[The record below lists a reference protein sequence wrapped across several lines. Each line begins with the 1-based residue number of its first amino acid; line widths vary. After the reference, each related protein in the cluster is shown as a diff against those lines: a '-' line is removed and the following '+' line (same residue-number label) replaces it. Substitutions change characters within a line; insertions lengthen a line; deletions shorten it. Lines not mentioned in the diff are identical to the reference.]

1 MKKKII
7 NWGILSSAKIGWE
20 HVIPA
25 ILKSKNSKLVA
36 IASRNTLRAKKLAQK
51 FRIDKSYG
59 SYKELYKDQEIDVIY
74 NPLPNH
80 LHIKSSI
87 EACKNKKNIL
97 LEKPISLKATDIDP
111 LMKYASENKV
121 VIKEAFMVRHHP
133 QWQWVKKYIKSGKL
147 GSISSISTVFSY
159 NNKNPQNIRNIKKFG
174 GGAIYDIGCYPTVIS
189 RFLLDK
195 EPKRVVGLAKNDKK
209 FKTDILS
216 SVVLDFGEIYSSFI
230 VATQSTFSQQVTI
243 LGTKKTLI
251 VENPFNAIA
260 TKPTTVVIYNGKSI
274 YRKEN
279 TIKVFPAADQY
290 EHQVTKFSNE
300 LLNKT
305 KADYDLKD
313 AKKNMKVLDAI
324 FASIKKNKW
333 IKITSNKL
341 DKKSTS

>member
-51 FRIDKSYG
+51 FKIDKSYG
-59 SYKELYKDQEIDVIY
+59 SYQELYKDQEIDVIY

-195 EPKRVVGLAKNDKK
+195 EPKRVVGLAKIDKK

-324 FASIKKNKW
+324 FVSIKKNKW
-333 IKITSNKL
+333 IKI
-341 DKKSTS
+341 

>member
-51 FRIDKSYG
+51 FKIDKSYG
-59 SYKELYKDQEIDVIY
+59 SYQELYKDQEIDVIY

-133 QWQWVKKYIKSGKL
+133 QWQWIKKYMKSGKL
-147 GSISSISTVFSY
+147 GSISGISTVFSY
-159 NNKNPQNIRNIKKFG
+159 NNKNPKNIRNIKKFG

-324 FASIKKNKW
+324 FVSIKKNKW
-333 IKITSNKL
+333 IKI
-341 DKKSTS
+341 

>member
-51 FRIDKSYG
+51 FKIDKSYG
-59 SYKELYKDQEIDVIY
+59 SYQELYKDQEIDVIY

-305 KADYDLKD
+305 KADYDLLD

-333 IKITSNKL
+333 IKI
-341 DKKSTS
+341 

>member
-51 FRIDKSYG
+51 FKIDKSYG
-59 SYKELYKDQEIDVIY
+59 SYQELYKDQEIDVIY

-290 EHQVTKFSNE
+290 EHQITKFSNE

-324 FASIKKNKW
+324 FVSIKKNKW
-333 IKITSNKL
+333 IKI
-341 DKKSTS
+341 

>member
-51 FRIDKSYG
+51 FKIEKSYG
-59 SYKELYKDQEIDVIY
+59 SYQELYKDQEIDVIY

-305 KADYDLKD
+305 KADYDLID

-333 IKITSNKL
+333 IKI
-341 DKKSTS
+341 

>member
-51 FRIDKSYG
+51 FKIDKSYG
-59 SYKELYKDQEIDVIY
+59 SYQELYKDQEIDVIY

-159 NNKNPQNIRNIKKFG
+159 NNKNPKNIRNIKKFG

-216 SVVLDFGEIYSSFI
+216 SVVLDYGEIYSSFI

-305 KADYDLKD
+305 KADYDLID

-324 FASIKKNKW
+324 FVSIKKNKW
-333 IKITSNKL
+333 IKI
-341 DKKSTS
+341 

>member
-51 FRIDKSYG
+51 FKIDKSYG
-59 SYKELYKDQEIDVIY
+59 SYQELYEDQEIDVIY

-111 LMKYASENKV
+111 LMKYATENKV

-159 NNKNPQNIRNIKKFG
+159 NNKNPKNIRNIKKFG

-305 KADYDLKD
+305 KADYDLLD

-324 FASIKKNKW
+324 FVSIKKNKW
-333 IKITSNKL
+333 IKI
-341 DKKSTS
+341 

>member
-51 FRIDKSYG
+51 FKIDKSYG
-59 SYKELYKDQEIDVIY
+59 SYQELYKDQEIDVIY

-111 LMKYASENKV
+111 LIKYASENKV

-189 RFLLDK
+189 RYLLDK

-324 FASIKKNKW
+324 FVSIKKNKW
-333 IKITSNKL
+333 IKI
-341 DKKSTS
+341 

>member
-25 ILKSKNSKLVA
+25 ILKSKNIKLVA

-51 FRIDKSYG
+51 FKIDKSYG
-59 SYKELYKDQEIDVIY
+59 SYQELYKDQEVDVIY

-324 FASIKKNKW
+324 FLSIKKNKW
-333 IKITSNKL
+333 IKI
-341 DKKSTS
+341 

>member
-51 FRIDKSYG
+51 FKIDKSYG
-59 SYKELYKDQEIDVIY
+59 SYQELYKDQEIDVIY

-216 SVVLDFGEIYSSFI
+216 SVILDFGEIYSSFI

-324 FASIKKNKW
+324 FVSIKKNKW
-333 IKITSNKL
+333 IKI
-341 DKKSTS
+341 

>member
-51 FRIDKSYG
+51 FKIDKSYG
-59 SYKELYKDQEIDVIY
+59 SYQELYKDQEIDVIY

-159 NNKNPQNIRNIKKFG
+159 NNKNPKNIRNIKKFG

-230 VATQSTFSQQVTI
+230 VATQSTFSQQVII

-324 FASIKKNKW
+324 FVSIKKNKW
-333 IKITSNKL
+333 IKI
-341 DKKSTS
+341 

>member
-51 FRIDKSYG
+51 FKIDKSYG
-59 SYKELYKDQEIDVIY
+59 SYQELYKDQEIDVIY

-159 NNKNPQNIRNIKKFG
+159 NNKNPKNIRNIKKFG

-305 KADYDLKD
+305 KADYDLID

-324 FASIKKNKW
+324 FMSIKKNKW
-333 IKITSNKL
+333 IKI
-341 DKKSTS
+341 

>member
-51 FRIDKSYG
+51 FKIDKSYG
-59 SYKELYKDQEIDVIY
+59 SYQELYKDQEIDVIY

-111 LMKYASENKV
+111 LMKYATENKV

-159 NNKNPQNIRNIKKFG
+159 NNKNPKNIRNIKKFG

-305 KADYDLKD
+305 KADYDLID

-324 FASIKKNKW
+324 FVSIKKNKW
-333 IKITSNKL
+333 IKI
-341 DKKSTS
+341 

>member
-51 FRIDKSYG
+51 FKIEKSYG
-59 SYKELYKDQEIDVIY
+59 SYQELYKDQEIDVIY

-305 KADYDLKD
+305 KADYDLID

-324 FASIKKNKW
+324 FVSIKKNKW
-333 IKITSNKL
+333 IKI
-341 DKKSTS
+341 

>member
-1 MKKKII
+1 MKKRII

-51 FRIDKSYG
+51 FKIDKSYG
-59 SYKELYKDQEIDVIY
+59 SYQELYKDQEIDVIY

-159 NNKNPQNIRNIKKFG
+159 NNKNPKNIRNIKKFG

-324 FASIKKNKW
+324 FLSIKKNKW
-333 IKITSNKL
+333 IKI
-341 DKKSTS
+341 

>member
-51 FRIDKSYG
+51 FKIDKSYG
-59 SYKELYKDQEIDVIY
+59 SYQELYKDQEIDVIY

-133 QWQWVKKYIKSGKL
+133 QWQWVKTYIKSGKL

-230 VATQSTFSQQVTI
+230 VATQSTFSQQVII
-243 LGTKKTLI
+243 LGSKKTLI

-324 FASIKKNKW
+324 FVSIKKNKW
-333 IKITSNKL
+333 IKI
-341 DKKSTS
+341 

>member
-51 FRIDKSYG
+51 FKIDKSYG
-59 SYKELYKDQEIDVIY
+59 SYQELYKDQEIDVIY

-324 FASIKKNKW
+324 FMSIKKKKW
-333 IKITSNKL
+333 IKI
-341 DKKSTS
+341 

>member
-51 FRIDKSYG
+51 FKIDKSYG
-59 SYKELYKDQEIDVIY
+59 TNQELYKDQEIDVIY

-290 EHQVTKFSNE
+290 EYQVTKFSNE

-324 FASIKKNKW
+324 FVSIKKNKW
-333 IKITSNKL
+333 IKI
-341 DKKSTS
+341 

>member
-1 MKKKII
+1 MKKRII
-7 NWGILSSAKIGWE
+7 NWGILSTAKIGWE

-25 ILKSKNSKLVA
+25 IKKSKNSQVIAL
-36 IASRNTLRAKKLAQK
+36 ASRNLSSARVLTKKFK
-51 FRIDKSYG
+51 IPKSYG
-59 SYKELYKDQEIDVIY
+59 SYKELYEDKDVDVIY

-87 EACKNKKNIL
+87 EACKNKKNLL
-97 LEKPISLKATDIDP
+97 LEKPLSLKSKDIDP
-111 LMKYASENKV
+111 LIEIASQNKV
-121 VIKEAFMVRHHP
+121 IVKEAFMVRHHP

-159 NNKNPQNIRNIKKFG
+159 NNKNPKNIRNIKKFG

-230 VATQSTFSQQVTI
+230 VSTQSTFSQQVII

-251 VENPFNAIA
+251 VENPFNAVA

-279 TIKVFPAADQY
+279 TTKVFPATDQY

-300 LLNKT
+300 LIHKT
-305 KADYDLKD
+305 KIDYDLID

-324 FASIKKNKW
+324 FMSIKKSKW
-333 IKITSNKL
+333 IKI
-341 DKKSTS
+341 

>member
-51 FRIDKSYG
+51 FKIDKSYG
-59 SYKELYKDQEIDVIY
+59 SYQELYKDQEIDVIY

-305 KADYDLKD
+305 KADYDLID
-313 AKKNMKVLDAI
+313 AKKNIKVLDAI
-324 FASIKKNKW
+324 FVSIKKNKW
-333 IKITSNKL
+333 IKI
-341 DKKSTS
+341 

>member
-51 FRIDKSYG
+51 FKIDKSYG
-59 SYKELYKDQEIDVIY
+59 SYQELYKDQEIDVIY

-230 VATQSTFSQQVTI
+230 VATQSTFSQQVII
-243 LGTKKTLI
+243 LGSKKTLI

-324 FASIKKNKW
+324 FVSIKKNKW
-333 IKITSNKL
+333 IKI
-341 DKKSTS
+341 

>member
-51 FRIDKSYG
+51 FKIDKSYG
-59 SYKELYKDQEIDVIY
+59 SYQELYKDQEIDVIY

-133 QWQWVKKYIKSGKL
+133 QWLWIKKYLKSGKL
-147 GSISSISTVFSY
+147 GSISGISTVFSY
-159 NNKNPQNIRNIKKFG
+159 NNKNPKNIRNIKKFG

-333 IKITSNKL
+333 IKI
-341 DKKSTS
+341 

>member
-51 FRIDKSYG
+51 FKIDKSYG
-59 SYKELYKDQEIDVIY
+59 SYQELYKDQEIDVIY

-313 AKKNMKVLDAI
+313 AKKNMKVLDSI
-324 FASIKKNKW
+324 FMSIKKKKW
-333 IKITSNKL
+333 IKI
-341 DKKSTS
+341 

>member
-51 FRIDKSYG
+51 FKIEKSYG
-59 SYKELYKDQEIDVIY
+59 SYQELYKDQEIDVIY

-159 NNKNPQNIRNIKKFG
+159 NNKNPKNIRNIKKFG

-209 FKTDILS
+209 FKTDVLS

-305 KADYDLKD
+305 KADYDLID

-324 FASIKKNKW
+324 FVSIKKNKW
-333 IKITSNKL
+333 IKI
-341 DKKSTS
+341 

>member
-51 FRIDKSYG
+51 FKIDKSYG
-59 SYKELYKDQEIDVIY
+59 SYQELYKDQEIDVIY

-216 SVVLDFGEIYSSFI
+216 SVILDFGEIYSSFI

-333 IKITSNKL
+333 IKI
-341 DKKSTS
+341 

>member
-1 MKKKII
+1 MKKRII
-7 NWGILSSAKIGWE
+7 NWGILSTAKIGWE

-25 ILKSKNSKLVA
+25 IKKSKNSQVIAL
-36 IASRNTLRAKKLAQK
+36 ASRNLSSARVLTKKFK
-51 FRIDKSYG
+51 IPKSYG
-59 SYKELYKDQEIDVIY
+59 SYKELYEDKDVDVIY

-87 EACKNKKNIL
+87 EACKNKKNLL
-97 LEKPISLKATDIDP
+97 LEKPLSLKSKDIDP
-111 LMKYASENKV
+111 LIEIASQNKV
-121 VIKEAFMVRHHP
+121 IVKEAFMVRHHP

-159 NNKNPQNIRNIKKFG
+159 NNKNPKNIRNIKKFG

-209 FKTDILS
+209 FKTDILT

-230 VATQSTFSQQVTI
+230 VSTQSTFSQQVII

-251 VENPFNAIA
+251 VENPFNAVA

-279 TIKVFPAADQY
+279 TTKVFPATDQY
-290 EHQVTKFSNE
+290 EHQVTKFSYE
-300 LLNKT
+300 LIYKT
-305 KADYDLKD
+305 KIDYDLID

-324 FASIKKNKW
+324 FMSIKKSKW
-333 IKITSNKL
+333 IKI
-341 DKKSTS
+341 

>member
-1 MKKKII
+1 MKKRII

-51 FRIDKSYG
+51 FKIDKSYG
-59 SYKELYKDQEIDVIY
+59 SYQELYKDQEIDVIY

-159 NNKNPQNIRNIKKFG
+159 NNKNPKNIRNIKKFG

-324 FASIKKNKW
+324 FVSIKKNKW
-333 IKITSNKL
+333 IKI
-341 DKKSTS
+341 

>member
-51 FRIDKSYG
+51 FKIDKSYG
-59 SYKELYKDQEIDVIY
+59 SYQELYKDQEIDVIY

-159 NNKNPQNIRNIKKFG
+159 NNKNPKNIRNIKKFG

-216 SVVLDFGEIYSSFI
+216 SVILDFGEIYSSFI

-324 FASIKKNKW
+324 FVSIKKNKW
-333 IKITSNKL
+333 IKI
-341 DKKSTS
+341 

>member
-51 FRIDKSYG
+51 FKIDKSYG
-59 SYKELYKDQEIDVIY
+59 SYQELYKDQEIDVIY

-230 VATQSTFSQQVTI
+230 VATQSTFSQQVII

-324 FASIKKNKW
+324 FVSIKKNKW
-333 IKITSNKL
+333 IKI
-341 DKKSTS
+341 

>member
-51 FRIDKSYG
+51 FKIDKSYG
-59 SYKELYKDQEIDVIY
+59 SYQELYKDQEIDVIY

-159 NNKNPQNIRNIKKFG
+159 NNKNPKNIRNIKKFG

-230 VATQSTFSQQVTI
+230 VATQSTFSQQVII

-305 KADYDLKD
+305 KADYDLID

-324 FASIKKNKW
+324 FVSIKKNKW
-333 IKITSNKL
+333 IKI
-341 DKKSTS
+341 

>member
-51 FRIDKSYG
+51 FKINKSYG
-59 SYKELYKDQEIDVIY
+59 SYQELYKDQEIDVIY

-159 NNKNPQNIRNIKKFG
+159 NNKNPKNIRNIKKFG

-305 KADYDLKD
+305 KADYDLID

-324 FASIKKNKW
+324 FMSIKKNKW
-333 IKITSNKL
+333 IKI
-341 DKKSTS
+341 

>member
-1 MKKKII
+1 MKKRII
-7 NWGILSSAKIGWE
+7 NWGILSTAKIGWE

-25 ILKSKNSKLVA
+25 IKKSKNSHVIAL
-36 IASRNTLRAKKLAQK
+36 ASRNLSSATALTKKFK
-51 FRIDKSYG
+51 IPKSYG
-59 SYKELYKDQEIDVIY
+59 SYKELYEDKDVDVIY

-87 EACKNKKNIL
+87 EACKNKKNLL
-97 LEKPISLKATDIDP
+97 LEKPLSLKSKDIDP
-111 LMKYASENKV
+111 LIEIASQNKV
-121 VIKEAFMVRHHP
+121 IVKEAFMVRHHP

-159 NNKNPQNIRNIKKFG
+159 NNKNPKNIRNIKKFG

-195 EPKRVVGLAKNDKK
+195 EPKRVIGLAKKDKK

-230 VATQSTFSQQVTI
+230 VSTQSTFSQQVII

-251 VENPFNAIA
+251 VENPFNAVA

-279 TIKVFPAADQY
+279 TTKVFPATDQY

-300 LLNKT
+300 LIYKT
-305 KADYDLKD
+305 KIDYGLLD

-324 FASIKKNKW
+324 FMSIKKKKW
-333 IKITSNKL
+333 IKI
-341 DKKSTS
+341 

>member
-51 FRIDKSYG
+51 FKIDKSYG
-59 SYKELYKDQEIDVIY
+59 SYQELYKDQEIDVIY

-159 NNKNPQNIRNIKKFG
+159 NNKNPKNIRNIKKFG

-290 EHQVTKFSNE
+290 EHQITKFSNE

-324 FASIKKNKW
+324 FVSIKKNKW
-333 IKITSNKL
+333 IKI
-341 DKKSTS
+341 

>member
-51 FRIDKSYG
+51 FKIDKSYG
-59 SYKELYKDQEIDVIY
+59 SYQELYKDQEIDVIY

-159 NNKNPQNIRNIKKFG
+159 NNKNPKNIRNIKKFG

-230 VATQSTFSQQVTI
+230 VATQSTFSQQVII

-290 EHQVTKFSNE
+290 EYQVTKFSNE
-300 LLNKT
+300 LLNKI

-333 IKITSNKL
+333 IKI
-341 DKKSTS
+341 